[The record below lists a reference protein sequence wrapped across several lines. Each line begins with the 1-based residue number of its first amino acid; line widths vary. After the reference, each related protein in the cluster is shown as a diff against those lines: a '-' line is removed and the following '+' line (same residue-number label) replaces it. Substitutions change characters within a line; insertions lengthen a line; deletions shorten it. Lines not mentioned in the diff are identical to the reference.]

1 MVTSPILLARFVCD
15 AVKSTFP
22 FLQFSSRFYNHRGIF
37 FQEHNPTEMQ
47 KMMTKS
53 KVQFDAYDYPRDGYS
68 KDTFGPGKKTYS
80 DKGNFHATIYPRDGP
95 WTENK

>member
-1 MVTSPILLARFVCD
+1 
-15 AVKSTFP
+15 
-22 FLQFSSRFYNHRGIF
+22 
-37 FQEHNPTEMQ
+37 MQ